1 MTSVTSA
8 FDGAV
13 VIELFTFLE
22 RNKDDIIED
31 LMETIPA
38 TVPAYLKVPKPEL
51 RQTLEHLL
59 EAYGDYLVTGEPD
72 TLTSVLRYI
81 TKVRAQQS
89 FKLSDVLRSLLM
101 LPPAFRKR
109 LQADFRENHSEDA
122 REDFNEAM
130 EKFEETTYNAV
141 CLFVD
146 IFQEYLMNMVS
157 EHQDYV
163 RKTNQKFGVDL
174 SKFILFKG

>member
-1 MTSVTSA
+1 
-8 FDGAV
+8 
-13 VIELFTFLE
+13 VIELFQFLE
-22 RNKDDIIED
+22 RNKADIIAD
-31 LMETIPA
+31 LMERIPA

-51 RQTLEHLL
+51 QQTLEHLL

-89 FKLSDVLRSLLM
+89 FKLSDVLRSLL
-101 LPPAFRKR
+101 LVPPALRER
-109 LQADFRENHSEDA
+109 LQEEFRDDGSPDA
-122 REDFNEAM
+122 REKFNEAM
-130 EKFEETTYNAV
+130 EKFEETTYDAV

-146 IFQEYLMNMVS
+146 IFQEYLMNMLN
-157 EHQDYV
+157 EHQDYLK
-163 RKTNQKFGVDL
+163 KTNQKFGVDL

>member
-1 MTSVTSA
+1 M
-8 FDGAV
+8 
-13 VIELFTFLE
+13 IELFTFLE
-22 RNKDDIIED
+22 KNKPEIIED
-31 LMETIPA
+31 LMERIPA
-38 TVPAYLKVPKPEL
+38 TVPAYMKVPKPEL
-51 RQTLEHLL
+51 KQSLEHLL

-89 FKLSDVLRSLLM
+89 FKLSDVLRSLLL
-101 LPPAFRKR
+101 LPPAIRER
-109 LQADFRENHSEDA
+109 LQEEYRDNDSEDG
-122 REDFNEAM
+122 RDQFNDAM

-146 IFQEYLMNMVS
+146 IFQEYLMNMVN
-157 EHQDYV
+157 EHQDYLK
-163 RKTNQKFGVDL
+163 KTNQKFGVDL